1 MIKKKSAFLLPP
13 PGSSDSGEKPLL
25 QHRFFLILVRS
36 SNFEYDEL
44 ASLLPVQCD
53 STRVAMI
60 DYCMHG

>member
-53 STRVAMI
+53 SRVAMI